1 MDDVNNDAAANVEEP
16 RHELSRD
23 RVPKPAQSSS
33 RKRARSVRSSSSSSS
48 PSSSSESTDSASSS
62 DRKKKLSRH
71 YKKRG
76 GKHSRKSRKDN
87 RQMHKLFRE
96 VSALRNQIALSSVP
110 CGGVEP
116 TSAVDNDL
124 LIDDNVSRILYNDG
138 SDVCVNEPSQ
148 IQLPFNFDIETKLKE
163 STVPKAP
170 DNFLKT
176 LQDIQYF
183 NKSEWSEVRYSEVQK
198 SYCHTPGFIDLEAN
212 EEIHLLQLICGHR
225 AEVLQM
231 RRDGI
236 INHVRDPLV
245 KATLRKIPPS
255 NRHLFESE
263 AFSNALDKNGGVKK
277 TFVPLTKST
286 GGSASQAGPSKA
298 VRHPPQGWAHY
309 HGPSQGTNH
318 GCCASV
324 PHPHYQYHPSSQDCY
339 PHRTQRQNNQSDRR
353 TAPTGNNRGPFRS
366 QGGRQ
371 NYKPQSQGKGNRKRS
386 GVSSDYNSGNKH
398 PDLKARAVAA
408 PWTILNLGE
417 TLIDIT
423 TGLPPPKVHE
433 MKLEVWKCG
442 GGRKV

>member
-1 MDDVNNDAAANVEEP
+1 
-16 RHELSRD
+16 
-23 RVPKPAQSSS
+23 
-33 RKRARSVRSSSSSSS
+33 
-48 PSSSSESTDSASSS
+48 
-62 DRKKKLSRH
+62 
-71 YKKRG
+71 
-76 GKHSRKSRKDN
+76 
-87 RQMHKLFRE
+87 
-96 VSALRNQIALSSVP
+96 
-110 CGGVEP
+110 
-116 TSAVDNDL
+116 
-124 LIDDNVSRILYNDG
+124 
-138 SDVCVNEPSQ
+138 
-148 IQLPFNFDIETKLKE
+148 
-163 STVPKAP
+163 
-170 DNFLKT
+170 
-176 LQDIQYF
+176 
-183 NKSEWSEVRYSEVQK
+183 
-198 SYCHTPGFIDLEAN
+198 
-212 EEIHLLQLICGHR
+212 
-225 AEVLQM
+225 M

-398 PDLKARAVAA
+398 RYRIPFRLKPPLMMPHLRRGPYITQESESMSAL
-408 PWTILNLGE
+408 ISQMKDQGN
-417 TLIDIT
+417 LIDIT